1 MIAWKEDLAI
11 IPQSMRVM
19 ETTMWTLTLNDGSTL
34 TVRHASS
41 GVNTY
46 QLTDGTWTY
55 NASTKS
61 WAQA

>member
-1 MIAWKEDLAI
+1 
-11 IPQSMRVM
+11 
-19 ETTMWTLTLNDGSTL
+19 MWTLTLNDGSTL